1 MTRQLLT
8 ERQGDPYR
16 IIAAYRKEIKD
27 WSQIKAGDVDACQK
41 FQNFLVKR
49 ENIGHLQSWNV
60 LDTPGIMWM
69 LLSKLQGSAR
79 EKWSRNVLT
88 ICRRHKREPDLTDFI
103 HFVNDETL
111 TVSDPIFSKEAVEQ
125 YSDKKPNSRRAK
137 VSSFATKDDGKVHV
151 QERSPDCIYCCEDH
165 ILDRCN
171 LFMNQTL
178 KERIKFLARKKIC
191 CGCLQPMEDGHN
203 AKSCKKRLPCITCKE
218 RHPTSLH
225 GCIPKNKKVTGNR
238 NQSQIDQEEV
248 KSNFIADI
256 KCTSALAK
264 IKGDKYVYFTS

>member
-49 ENIGHLQSWNV
+49 ENIGHLKSWNV

-111 TVSDPIFSKEAVEQ
+111 SVIQ
-125 YSDKKPNSRRAK
+125 
-137 VSSFATKDDGKVHV
+137 SFQKRQLSNIV
-151 QERSPDCIYCCEDH
+151 
-165 ILDRCN
+165 
-171 LFMNQTL
+171 
-178 KERIKFLARKKIC
+178 IK
-191 CGCLQPMEDGHN
+191 
-203 AKSCKKRLPCITCKE
+203 
-218 RHPTSLH
+218 
-225 GCIPKNKKVTGNR
+225 
-238 NQSQIDQEEV
+238 SQIAEGLKFHHLLQRMMAKYMFKKDHQIASIVV
-248 KSNFIADI
+248 KIIYWIGAI
-256 KCTSALAK
+256 YL
-264 IKGDKYVYFTS
+264 